1 MQKYYPAGS
10 LEDEFNA
17 YGYTVAQTLVH
28 VLKQCGNDLSRAN
41 VMKQAASIKDLSLPM
56 LLPAIRINTGP
67 TDFFP
72 IEQMQLGRFDG
83 EHWALFGEI
92 FDASRK

>member
-1 MQKYYPAGS
+1 MPPM
-10 LEDEFNA
+10 
-17 YGYTVAQTLVH
+17 TVAATIETH
-28 VLKQCGNDLSRAN
+28 EARRARYRN
-41 VMKQAASIKDLSLPM
+41 RDQREHDLSLPM

-72 IEQMQLGRFDG
+72 IEQTQLARVDG
-83 EHWALFGEI
+83 EHWGLFGEL